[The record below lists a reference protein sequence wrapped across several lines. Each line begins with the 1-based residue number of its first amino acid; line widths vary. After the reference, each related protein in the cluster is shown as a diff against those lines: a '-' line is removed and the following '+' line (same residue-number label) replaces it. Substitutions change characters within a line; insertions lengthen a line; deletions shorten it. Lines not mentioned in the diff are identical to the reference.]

1 MEQAFRS
8 SEPCYM
14 SFWFGNDKREPP
26 YLKDF
31 VDRIEKMMQ
40 KEQENL
46 SHNLE
51 QTEER
56 DSY

>member
-1 MEQAFRS
+1 
-8 SEPCYM
+8 M

-31 VDRIEKMMQ
+31 VDRIKKRMQKEKMIQ

-56 DSY
+56 DSETKMSF